1 MIFTRLGDKE
11 QAFLFIGENSGSYS
25 LFPKKLKERE

>member
-11 QAFLFIGENSGSYS
+11 QAFLFIGKTALVTAYFLRN
-25 LFPKKLKERE
+25 

>member
-11 QAFLFIGENSGSYS
+11 QAFLFIRKTAVVTAYFLRN
-25 LFPKKLKERE
+25 

>member
-11 QAFLFIGENSGSYS
+11 QAFLFIGETAVVRGYFLRN
-25 LFPKKLKERE
+25 

>member
-11 QAFLFIGENSGSYS
+11 QAFLFIRKTAVVRGYFLRN
-25 LFPKKLKERE
+25 